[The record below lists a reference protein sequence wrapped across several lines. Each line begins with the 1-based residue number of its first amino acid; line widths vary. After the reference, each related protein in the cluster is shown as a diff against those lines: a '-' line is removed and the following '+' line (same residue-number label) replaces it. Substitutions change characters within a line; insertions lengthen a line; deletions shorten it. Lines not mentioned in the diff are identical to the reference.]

1 MHGHTGRTASNV
13 LVLENV
19 KGIITFVLQY
29 VEANGIL
36 LPGQIPGAKR
46 DNFKLLPSSCTK
58 RSVWV
63 LQQESSIAFSLLPVA
78 YTTFYKV
85 WRNFLGDVVVCKQ
98 ITDLCETYQKSSSA
112 IVRSFNMSEEE
123 KSDLI
128 SAYQLRGKQYCTLPT
143 YTYTWT

>member
-36 LPGQIPGAKR
+36 LPGQIPGGKR

-63 LQQESSIAFSLLPVA
+63 L
-78 YTTFYKV
+78 
-85 WRNFLGDVVVCKQ
+85 
-98 ITDLCETYQKSSSA
+98 
-112 IVRSFNMSEEE
+112 
-123 KSDLI
+123 
-128 SAYQLRGKQYCTLPT
+128 
-143 YTYTWT
+143 